1 MVLTG
6 ESNSSNLVEI
16 PASLAHSENS
26 TLKLSRMSK
35 EQTEQCLKNYTLFLV
50 TRHPF
55 ERLLSA
61 YRNKFLDSLP
71 SSKYFQVR
79 FEYKKY
85 FIFSFFLISMLL
97 SQIHRQHFG
106 IVEVCYYHQDNHG
119 FTFIVLESLWQT
131 YHSEIP

>member
-6 ESNSSNLVEI
+6 ESNSSNLIDI

-35 EQTEQCLKNYTLFLV
+35 EQSEKCLRNYTLFLV

-55 ERLLSA
+55 ERILSA

-71 SSKYFQVR
+71 SSKYFQVSTTLKTCSFCLFPFNHYLNLN
-79 FEYKKY
+79 FETN
-85 FIFSFFLISMLL
+85 FLDWL
-97 SQIHRQHFG
+97 
-106 IVEVCYYHQDNHG
+106 IVC
-119 FTFIVLESLWQT
+119 LM
-131 YHSEIP
+131 